1 MNIELLETNRFIK
14 ENLKFLWNSLVDKV
28 YIILVECENIDIKIK
43 NYELYLHN
51 YGINNFK
58 FCIYDKSFITNNC
71 FEPCIHHKIY
81 EEANLEHLKNIL
93 IMEENCY
100 FDTNKDNI
108 RKILEELNLVKKK
121 FIFQNKNID
130 LIYLGNL
137 NKNRLRRK
145 KNFLVP
151 INYIEY
157 HFCYIINLECR
168 YKLYNNKEDLM
179 NCYIISPL
187 FVFFNNKNN
196 VNDIN
201 NVNILQDNNEE
212 NLSLVDK
219 LKKSENYNK
228 VLENVKYYNPFKN
241 KKLF

>member
-121 FIFQNKNID
+121 FLFQNKNID

-157 HFCYIINLECR
+157 HFCYIINLESR

-241 KKLF
+241 LK

>member
-1 MNIELLETNRFIK
+1 MKKDISIPKVKDVGVAIIQEKEKNEWVWRAYLL
-14 ENLKFLWNSLVDKV
+14 NL
-28 YIILVECENIDIKIK
+28 
-43 NYELYLHN
+43 
-51 YGINNFK
+51 
-58 FCIYDKSFITNNC
+58 NNC
-71 FEPCIHHKIY
+71 
-81 EEANLEHLKNIL
+81 L
-93 IMEENCY
+93 I
-100 FDTNKDNI
+100 KDV
-108 RKILEELNLVKKK
+108 LVSTRGYGTINDKKK
-121 FIFQNKNID
+121 RTSSFSH
-130 LIYLGNL
+130 YLGNL

-157 HFCYIINLECR
+157 HFCYIINLESR